1 MAFTYNLT
9 TEAGKVRLLIT
20 DTDYTNPIFEDN
32 EIDVFLSFT
41 AVDGTND
48 INLAAAVALETI
60 AASEAL
66 VQKKIKLLDLTTDGP
81 AVATSLRAAAKL
93 LREQS
98 DNESY
103 VDWSEMNL
111 NTFAGRDIIWNDALR
126 TQ

>member
-1 MAFTYNLT
+1 MAFTYDPS

-20 DTDYTNPIFEDN
+20 DTDHDN
-32 EIDVFLSFT
+32 EIFSDSEVSTFLSLT
-41 AVDGTND
+41 AVDGSND
-48 INLAAAVALETI
+48 INLAAAMALETI

-81 AVATSLRAAAKL
+81 AVATSLRAAAKI

-103 VDWSEMNL
+103 IDWSEISL
-111 NTFAGRDIIWNDALR
+111 NDFAARDIILNDALR